1 MCASFSAMRTA
12 IYCWL
17 AMTGFLH
24 AAALTFEKE
33 LLEIHAPPDATAIVA
48 DFNFENKT
56 DQPVTIA
63 KVDKTC
69 SCIGVLVADSKLIY
83 APGEKGQIRATFD
96 MGNFSGVVNKTVVLW
111 LDSDPPGK
119 PSITLT
125 VEVHIPVLV
134 VLKEK
139 TLKWQIGAKPETQTI
154 DITVDYSKPIKIL
167 STNCTSENFKVEL
180 KTLEE
185 GKHYE
190 LLVTPA
196 ETKEP
201 GLAIIRI
208 ETDCE
213 ITRHKILQAF
223 AVIRRELPPTP

>member
-1 MCASFSAMRTA
+1 MA
-12 IYCWL
+12 
-17 AMTGFLH
+17 GFLH
-24 AAALTFEKE
+24 AAALTFETE
-33 LLEIHAPPDATAIVA
+33 LLEIHAPADAGSIVA
-48 DFNFENKT
+48 EFNFENKSNQT
-56 DQPVTIA
+56 VTIA

-69 SCIGVLVADSKLIY
+69 SCIAVEVSDSKLVY

-96 MGNFSGVVNKTVVLW
+96 MGNFAGVVDKTVVLF
-111 LDSDPPGK
+111 LDKDPVDK
-119 PSITLT
+119 PSVTLT

-134 VLKEK
+134 VIKEK
-139 TLKWQIGAKPETQTI
+139 TLKWVVGGKPETQKI
-154 DITVDYSKPIKIL
+154 DITMDYTKPIKIVAK
-167 STNCTSENFKVEL
+167 SCTSDNFKVEV

-196 ETKEP
+196 ETKDP

-213 ITRHKILQAF
+213 IKRHQVLQAF
-223 AVIRRELPPTP
+223 AVIRRDLPPLP